1 MQILCWKSEPEIL
14 RENIDTKSTFLV
26 SSYIFRYRNGSSD
39 YKIAKM
45 KKSPTP
51 NPAAKVTA
59 PQAPAPV
66 GQPKPVGVP
75 TATPKPGVAAP
86 VSGVPHK
93 QVNTANAATA
103 GAGNSTGN
111 KVGVIEPPTLL
122 IRSNKSTPSVSSLK
136 SNQSNASVQPMQ
148 RSKSQT
154 VDRAH
159 TRMGSVANKR
169 PPSDTHTRLVLDSDL
184 EDPWLERVFINS

>member
-1 MQILCWKSEPEIL
+1 
-14 RENIDTKSTFLV
+14 
-26 SSYIFRYRNGSSD
+26 
-39 YKIAKM
+39 M

-51 NPAAKVTA
+51 NPVAKVTAPQAPVASGQPKPVGVPTSTPKPAAPVTA

-75 TATPKPGVAAP
+75 TSTPKPAVAAP
-86 VSGVPHK
+86 VAGVPHK

-111 KVGVIEPPTLL
+111 KVGVIEPPTVL
-122 IRSNKSTPSVSSLK
+122 IRSKSTPSVSSLK
-136 SNQSNASVQPMQ
+136 GTQSNAGGQPMQ

-159 TRMGSVANKR
+159 TRMGSVANKAPVGYSYSAGPGFRSRR
-169 PPSDTHTRLVLDSDL
+169 PLVS
-184 EDPWLERVFINS
+184 ESFY